1 MAILSWLGR
10 FGGGAFVR
18 RQGIQ
23 TPEAGNHPSRSPVSV
38 TQDSALTLSATWA
51 CINLLAGTIS
61 SLPIRFYEVNDDGTF
76 SENRKHPLS
85 VMFRGKVNR
94 YQTRVEFWQTMVAQ
108 DALHGNAFA
117 LIQKNGRGE
126 IIGLLPLMSAQMEV
140 TLKSEGGAVAYRYNN
155 GTQSTVFDETQ
166 IWHLR
171 GMGNGIIGYS
181 PLSFGRNSIGIGL
194 AAEGRMSKIF
204 GNGAKPAGVLTT
216 NEVLKDDQRAR
227 VKQNF
232 KDMTEGTE
240 DTLFVLEHGFDYK
253 QISMSPKDIE
263 LLSSR
268 SFQLKDVCRYFGVPS
283 VLIND
288 MDSTT
293 TWGSGIQEIIEGFYK
308 FTIRPYLER
317 YEASINCFLLK
328 PQERDKLTAEFDF
341 NALLR
346 ADMEKRFR
354 TYKEAITGG
363 FMSPNEARKEE
374 GFEPKAG
381 GDALYMQQQM
391 VDIEH
396 LQDLHN
402 SQAGKGK
409 EVTK

>member
-1 MAILSWLGR
+1 
-10 FGGGAFVR
+10 
-18 RQGIQ
+18 
-23 TPEAGNHPSRSPVSV
+23 
-38 TQDSALTLSATWA
+38 
-51 CINLLAGTIS
+51 
-61 SLPIRFYEVNDDGTF
+61 
-76 SENRKHPLS
+76 
-85 VMFRGKVNR
+85 MFRGKVKR

-108 DALHGNAFA
+108 DALHGNAYA

-126 IIGLLPLMSAQMEV
+126 IIGLMPLMSGQMEV
-140 TLKSEGGAVAYRYNN
+140 SLEQEGGAVKYKYNN
-155 GTQSTVFDETQ
+155 GNEIYVFAEEQ
-166 IWHLR
+166 IWHLKS
-171 GMGNGIIGYS
+171 MGNGIIGYS
-181 PLSFGRNSIGIGL
+181 SLSFGRNSIGIGL
-194 AAEGRMSKIF
+194 AAEGRVTKIF
-204 GNGAKPAGVLTT
+204 SNGGKPAGVLTT

-317 YEASINCFLLK
+317 YEASINCILLK
-328 PQERDKLTAEFDF
+328 PAERDNITAEFDF

-354 TYKEAITGG
+354 TYKEAIMGG

-374 GFEPKAG
+374 GYEPKEG
-381 GDALYMQQQM
+381 GDELFMQQQNVPITM
-391 VDIEH
+391 
-396 LQDLHN
+396 LQELHAA
-402 SQAGKGK
+402 QTKGAA
-409 EVTK
+409 T

>member
-1 MAILSWLGR
+1 MAILSWLGK

-51 CINLLAGTIS
+51 CINILAGTIS
-61 SLPIRFYEVNDDGTF
+61 SLPVRFYDVNDDGTF

-85 VMFRGKVNR
+85 SMFRGKVNR
-94 YQTRVEFWQTMVAQ
+94 YQNRVEFWQTMVAQ
-108 DALHGNAFA
+108 DALHGNAYA

-126 IIGLLPLMSAQMEV
+126 IIGLMPLMSAQMEV
-140 TLKSEGGAVAYRYNN
+140 TLKAEGGDILYRYNN
-155 GTQSTVFDETQ
+155 GRETRVFEESQ

-171 GMGNGIIGYS
+171 SMGNGIIGYS

-204 GNGAKPAGVLTT
+204 ANGAKPAGILQT
-216 NEVLKDDQRAR
+216 NEVLKPDQRKAI
-227 VKQNF
+227 KENF
-232 KDMTEGTE
+232 NEMAEGTE

-317 YEASINCFLLK
+317 YEASINCVLLK
-328 PQERDKLTAEFDF
+328 PAERDKITAEFDF

-354 TYKEAITGG
+354 TYKEGITGG

-374 GFEPKAG
+374 GYEPKAG
-381 GDALYMQQQM
+381 GDDLFMQQQM
-391 VDIEH
+391 ISIDQ
-396 LQDLHN
+396 LKDLN
-402 SQAGKGK
+402 RGGGSTNN
-409 EVTK
+409 EVAQ